1 MTTLTLLS
9 QNPVIPLATLPT
21 AAGAANLANA
31 ITNGGIDIVEVAL
44 RSEAAIPAIEEI
56 RRAQPDMT
64 VGAGTVRTPAD
75 IERVVSAGA
84 QFAVTPG
91 VTDELLEAAAR
102 WDIPLLPGAATPS
115 EIMALAARG
124 FDVIKIFPCH
134 QMGGIDYIRAISG
147 PFPEIGYCPSGGVNA
162 ENFIDY
168 LRLDSVVCVSGS
180 WIAPADAVSEDDW
193 DRVERITR
201 TIRHKLDA
209 R

>member
-1 MTTLTLLS
+1 MTTLTLLR
-9 QNPVIPLATLPT
+9 QNPVIPLATLP
-21 AAGAANLANA
+21 AAEGAADLAGA
-31 ITNGGIDIVEVAL
+31 IVNGGIDIVEVAL
-44 RSEAAIPAIEEI
+44 RSDAAISAIEEI
-56 RRAQPDMT
+56 RRVQPGMT

-75 IERVVSAGA
+75 IERIVSAGA

-134 QMGGIDYIRAISG
+134 QLGGIDYIRAISG

-162 ENFIDY
+162 ENFIEY

-180 WIAPADAVSEDDW
+180 WIAPADAVSEGDW
-193 DRVERITR
+193 DRVERITK
-201 TIRHKLDA
+201 TIRQKLDA